1 MADNVPGVPVTPVS
15 ADVTPEPQGYLSTEP
30 VKAATQALQL
40 VTVVSAAAAFFG
52 LDLSAEQRDAL
63 VIAAPAIMLA
73 LQFLGNW
80 LRANVT
86 PVERAQNRIDVAFVS
101 DPSQTTKPTL

>member
-15 ADVTPEPQGYLSTEP
+15 PNVTPEPKGYLSTEP
-30 VKAATQALQL
+30 VKATTQALQL
-40 VTVVSAAAAFFG
+40 VTVVSAIAAMVG
-52 LDLSAEQRDAL
+52 LDLSDEQRQAL
-63 VIAAPAIMLA
+63 VIAAPTIMLV

-86 PVERAQNRIDVAFVS
+86 PVQKAQNRIDVAFVS
-101 DPSQTTKPTL
+101 DPSRTQKPTL